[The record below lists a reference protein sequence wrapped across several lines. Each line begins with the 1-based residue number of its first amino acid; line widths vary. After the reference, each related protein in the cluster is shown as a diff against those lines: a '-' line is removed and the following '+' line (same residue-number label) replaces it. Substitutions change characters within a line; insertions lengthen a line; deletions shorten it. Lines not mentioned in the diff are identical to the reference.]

1 MPATVA
7 ETAGALPPR
16 ANPELIGHA
25 AAERALADAY
35 ASGRLAHAWLIAGP
49 RGIGKAT
56 LAFRFARWLLAGGA
70 AGEGPGLFGAPAPS
84 SDLAVPAEDPVFRL
98 VASGGHPD
106 LLTVE
111 RSVDEKSERLRTE
124 ITVADVRAVGGF
136 LRLTPAMGGWR
147 IVVVDGADEMNRNAA
162 NALLKLLE
170 EPPGR
175 SLLLLV
181 CHAPGQL
188 LPTIRSR
195 CRRLDLPPLG
205 EEDLARLL
213 AARCPAL
220 DAEDRALLVRLAEG
234 SIGRALDLAAEG
246 GAELQRI
253 IGGMLAALPRS
264 DTAAL
269 HALGDRMGRSGG
281 EALFRTATV
290 LLQGWLARLI
300 RLGAAAPLPEVA
312 PGEAAAMRRLLAA
325 GSLDQWLSLWEKT
338 QRLVAQT
345 DAVNLDRKHVWLT
358 LLLDIEAVARG

>member
-1 MPATVA
+1 MA
-7 ETAGALPPR
+7 ERAEDLPPR
-16 ANPELIGHA
+16 ANPELVGHGP
-25 AAERALADAY
+25 AERALADAH

-56 LAFRFARWLLAGGA
+56 LAFRFARWLLAGGG
-70 AGEGPGLFGAPAPS
+70 AGEGPGLFGAPAAGP
-84 SDLAVPAEDPVFRL
+84 DLAVPPGDPVFKL

-111 RSVDEKSERLRTE
+111 RSWDEKRDRLRTE
-124 ITVADVRAVGGF
+124 ITVEDVRAVGGF

-147 IVVVDGADEMNRNAA
+147 IVLVDGADEMNRNAA

-170 EPPGR
+170 EPPAR
-175 SLLLLV
+175 ALLLLV

-195 CRRLDLPPLG
+195 CRRLDLAPLG
-205 EEDLARLL
+205 EPELAALL
-213 AARCPAL
+213 AARRPEL
-220 DAEDRALLVRLAEG
+220 DAEDRQLLVRLAEG
-234 SIGRALDLAAEG
+234 SIGRALALAAEG
-246 GAELQRI
+246 GAALQREI
-253 IGGMLAALPRS
+253 AGMLAALPRS

-269 HALGDRMGRSGG
+269 HALGDRMARSGG
-281 EALFRTATV
+281 EGLFRTATE
-290 LLQGWLARLI
+290 LLQGWLSRLI
-300 RLGAAAPLPEVA
+300 RLGAAAPVAEVA

-345 DAVNLDRKHVWLT
+345 DAVNLDRKQVWLT
-358 LLLDIEAVARG
+358 LLLDIEALARG

>member
-1 MPATVA
+1 MADSP
-7 ETAGALPPR
+7 EALPPR
-16 ANPELIGHA
+16 ANPELVGHA
-25 AAERALADAY
+25 AAERALADAH

-56 LAFRFARWLLAGGA
+56 LAFRFARWLLAGGG
-70 AGEGPGLFGAPAPS
+70 AGEEPGLFGTPAPVAAG
-84 SDLAVPAEDPVFRL
+84 LALPPDDPAFRL

-111 RSVDEKSERLRTE
+111 RSLDEKRDRLRTE
-124 ITVADVRAVGGF
+124 ITVEDVRAVGGF

-147 IVVVDGADEMNRNAA
+147 VVVVDGADEMNRNAA

-205 EEDLARLL
+205 DAEVAGLL
-213 AARCPAL
+213 AARCPEL
-220 DAEDRALLVRLAEG
+220 DAADRTLLVRLAEG

-246 GAELQRI
+246 GAELQRA

-269 HALGDRMGRSGG
+269 HELGDRMARSGG
-281 EALFRTATV
+281 EALFRTATG

>member
-1 MPATVA
+1 MA
-7 ETAGALPPR
+7 ESPEAPPPR
-16 ANPELIGHA
+16 ANPELLGHA
-25 AAERALADAY
+25 AAERALADAHG
-35 ASGRLAHAWLIAGP
+35 AGRLAHAWLIAGP

-56 LAFRFARWLLAGGA
+56 LAFRFARWLLAGGG
-70 AGEGPGLFGAPAPS
+70 AGEGLFGGAPAG
-84 SDLAVPAEDPVFRL
+84 LALPADDAVFRL

-111 RSVDEKSERLRTE
+111 RSWDEKRERLRTE
-124 ITVADVRAVGGF
+124 ITVEDVRAVGGF

-147 IVVVDGADEMNRNAA
+147 VVIVDGADEMNRNAA

-170 EPPGR
+170 EPPAR

-195 CRRLDLPPLG
+195 CRRLDLAPLG
-205 EEDLARLL
+205 EAELAGLL
-213 AARCPAL
+213 AARCPGL
-220 DAEDRALLVRLAEG
+220 DAADRTLLVRLAEG
-234 SIGRALDLAAEG
+234 SIGRALALAAEG
-246 GAELQRI
+246 GAELQRTI
-253 IGGMLAALPRS
+253 AAMLAALPES

-269 HALGDRMGRSGG
+269 HALGDRMARSGG
-281 EALFRTATV
+281 EGLFRTATE
-290 LLQGWLARLI
+290 LLLGWLSRLI
-300 RLGAAAPLPEVA
+300 RLGAAAPVPEVA

-338 QRLVAQT
+338 ARLVAQT